1 MRRTYS
7 LAAVPLLISLFIYL
21 FYRSRSTVVNELMAF
36 IFSSGVYNQARRAV
50 SYAIPLSEP
59 VVFSLP
65 GGLWVFCLTILSKD
79 LYLKIGNTRIQVAL
93 LPILFVIGLEFLQLI
108 HFTNGT
114 FDLWD
119 IGFYLAFW
127 SLGYLGLPSRDLQQN
142 VLSPFTLKGF
152 LCLTCFLSVYLAHV
166 NS

>member
-1 MRRTYS
+1 MKRTYS
-7 LAAVPLLISLFIYL
+7 LAAVALSVSLFIYL
-21 FYRSRSTVVNELMAF
+21 FYRSKSTVVNELMAF
-36 IFSSGVYNQARRAV
+36 IFSSNVYNQVRQTV

-59 VVFSLP
+59 VIFSLP

-79 LYLKIGNTRIQVAL
+79 LYLKIRNNRIKVAV
-93 LPILFVIGLEFLQLI
+93 LPILFVLGLEFLQLI

-127 SLGYLGLPSRDLQQN
+127 GLAYFGLPSRDPQQN